1 MESMSNASLS
11 DRESEAALEAMIC
24 LLRPAFQQREIIQPR
39 KERQFQHVVAL
50 IDDHIQ
56 SESLRPE
63 WIAAESGMSVRSL
76 TACLPRRGW
85 WLRSTLKTAAWI
97 SARRCCAQ
105 PVMTK
110 SWRALA
116 TAGGSPTIAIFQRR
130 LSSALA
136 FRRVNTAGATA
147 SYFFSHFPLMPFT
160 YSPGWARATS
170 FCPAILATSST
181 GKLLLSASF
190 W

>member
-1 MESMSNASLS
+1 MESMSNADLS

-76 TACLPRRGW
+76 YRMFAEKGLVVAQYI
-85 WLRSTLKTAAWI
+85 KTVVWI
-97 SARRCCAQ
+97 SARRHCNQ
-105 PVMTK
+105 PVMMK

-130 LSSALA
+130 LSSVLA
-136 FRRVNTAGATA
+136 SRRVNTAGATA
-147 SYFFSHFPLMPFT
+147 NYFLSHFPLMPFT
-160 YSPGWARATS
+160 YSAARATS
-170 FCPAILATSST
+170 F
-181 GKLLLSASF
+181 
-190 W
+190 

>member
-76 TACLPRRGW
+76 YRMFAEKGLVVAQYI
-85 WLRSTLKTAAWI
+85 KTAARI
-97 SARRCCAQ
+97 AARRCCAQ

-110 SWRALA
+110 
-116 TAGGSPTIAIFQRR
+116 AGGHWLQLGFTDHSHFQRR

-136 FRRVNTAGATA
+136 FRRVNTASATA
-147 SYFFSHFPLMPFT
+147 SYFS
-160 YSPGWARATS
+160 
-170 FCPAILATSST
+170 AI
-181 GKLLLSASF
+181 F
-190 W
+190 R

>member
-63 WIAAESGMSVRSL
+63 WDCR
-76 TACLPRRGW
+76 
-85 WLRSTLKTAAWI
+85 
-97 SARRCCAQ
+97 
-105 PVMTK
+105 
-110 SWRALA
+110 
-116 TAGGSPTIAIFQRR
+116 
-130 LSSALA
+130 
-136 FRRVNTAGATA
+136 
-147 SYFFSHFPLMPFT
+147 
-160 YSPGWARATS
+160 
-170 FCPAILATSST
+170 
-181 GKLLLSASF
+181 
-190 W
+190 